1 MTASVSRF
9 SIMFFF
15 LTQLAVAQQAHIVKF
30 EKIEA
35 LINDRSQGIQ
45 IINFWAT
52 WCAPCVKEL
61 PLFGQLQQKKDSSLM
76 ITLVSLDFADQIARV
91 NTFIRRK
98 DIQSEVLLLDEIDY
112 NSWIDKVD
120 SGWEGAIPATLFINR
135 KTGRRKFVDKELKE
149 GEIESIISELR
160 E

>member
-61 PLFGQLQQKKDSSLM
+61 PLFGQLQQKKDSSVV
-76 ITLVSLDFADQIARV
+76 ITLVSLDFADQIDRV

-98 DIQSEVLLLDEIDY
+98 DIQPEVLLLDEIDY

-120 SGWEGAIPATLFINR
+120 SRWEGAIPATLFINR